1 MTETGDELVS
11 LVCEASKN
19 LLKYHPLLVLPDK
32 EKETS
37 HKSGPSRINLENG
50 RSNRSLSFHDIPTHD
65 PRHDI
70 NHVKR
75 PSSRSG
81 SFPGTDRDIR
91 EYKDVY
97 NKRKGPG
104 NFPKNRPGQPHYV
117 QDSSNYDKEC
127 FLMYNADQINGYW
140 EHPPQSQSTED
151 MQAKLSSQQAYYPV
165 QNQYQSSPYYDTRF
179 QQHIMTPGPLP
190 LVPIDLDIRSSP
202 LGPVPIP
209 LSPSGMQV

>member
-19 LLKYHPLLVLPDK
+19 LLKHHPLLVLPDK
-32 EKETS
+32 KKETS

-65 PRHDI
+65 PRHNI
-70 NHVKR
+70 SHTKR
-75 PSSRSG
+75 PPTRSG

-91 EYKDVY
+91 EYKDVH

-104 NFPKNRPGQPHYV
+104 NFPKNRPGQPQYV
-117 QDSSNYDKEC
+117 QGSSNYDTEC
-127 FLMYNADQINGYW
+127 YLMYNADVCLACLRC
-140 EHPPQSQSTED
+140 QSTED
-151 MQAKLSSQQAYYPV
+151 MQDKLSSQQAYYPV
-165 QNQYQSSPYYDTRF
+165 QNQYQCSPYYDTRF

-190 LVPIDLDIRSSP
+190 FVPIDLDIPSSP

-209 LSPSGMQV
+209 LSPRGMQV